1 MEHEIQ
7 GEATQRKKSKF
18 VDVLAWIFIIFGGF
32 ATFIGIL
39 QNIMIQMMF
48 PKGIM
53 NQGIQ
58 QTKNAEQVPAFVNF
72 IFNHFDLFFL
82 FSLIIFAVSFISAI
96 ALLKRKNWA
105 RLVFIIL
112 MALGM
117 IWNVG
122 GIAMMFTMFNT
133 MPRMTGEATSTDF
146 EKMMLIMKIASL
158 IMVVGISSLFF
169 WVIKKLNSDPIKAEF
184 S

>member
-7 GEATQRKKSKF
+7 GDATLRKKSTF
-18 VDVLAWIFIIFGGF
+18 VNVLAWIFIIFGGF

-39 QNIMIQMMF
+39 QNILIHVMF
-48 PKGIM
+48 PKDFM

-72 IFNHFDLFFL
+72 MINHFDLVFLFFL
-82 FSLIIFAVSFISAI
+82 IVSTISFISAI

-105 RLVFIIL
+105 RIVFIIL
-112 MALGM
+112 LALG
-117 IWNVG
+117 ILWNVG
-122 GIAMMFTMFNT
+122 AIAMMFTMFNT
-133 MPRMTGEATSTDF
+133 VPAIAGKATPPGF

-158 IMVVGISSLFF
+158 IMVVGISSLFL
-169 WVIKKLNSDPIKAEF
+169 WVIKKLTSAPIKAEF
-184 S
+184 A